1 MRKKMIRG
9 IAIVSCFMAV
19 MTGCKKGTADVNMEL
34 AQADVGTVTVPED
47 VLVVGL
53 GEASHGVKEYQEM
66 KAEVFQALVGH
77 NGCRTFVIEGD
88 FGSALK
94 VDDYI
99 HGGEGTAKEAA
110 AWIGFRI
117 YRTEEM
123 EALIEWMRA
132 YNETAGEGADLHFYG
147 MDMQWAD
154 NSKDYV
160 FRVLEQVSPDSSA
173 KYREAL
179 AFLNDDEMYDISA
192 EAFGQGL
199 SVAEGLIQEVDSA
212 EESIV
217 EIFGNE
223 TFAFARECARSIYN
237 CCDIRKSDREY
248 NTVRDSHMAEKV
260 QWFMEHGDGSV
271 IFINGHNGHIGKVNS
286 ASYDCLGSLLAQQLG
301 DGYFAIGTDAEITSF
316 NSQTDDG
323 FEELRVENQNALTE
337 LAAGTEQGFY
347 YIDFGTAAADSGW
360 NRVLSEKQRMTSLN
374 VAVVTAMKAFY
385 TIQAI
390 PGDMF
395 DAMIVFGE
403 VSPTTLVP

>member
-160 FRVLEQVSPDSSA
+160 FRVLEQVSPDSST

>member
-1 MRKKMIRG
+1 
-9 IAIVSCFMAV
+9 MAV

>member
-217 EIFGNE
+217 EMFGNE